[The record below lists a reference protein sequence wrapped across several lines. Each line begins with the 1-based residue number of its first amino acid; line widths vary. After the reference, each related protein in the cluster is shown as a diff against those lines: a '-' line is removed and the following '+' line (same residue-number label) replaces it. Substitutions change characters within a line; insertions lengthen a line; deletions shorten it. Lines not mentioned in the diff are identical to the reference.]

1 MSINVRQAKLCI
13 VQPKLI
19 DIMETFE
26 VIEVIDV
33 TRVIVVVDV
42 FTMGAWSAAVVIR
55 YMCVCICVV
64 LPQIG
69 EFARQR

>member
-1 MSINVRQAKLCI
+1 MSIDVRQAKLCI

-19 DIMETFE
+19 NIMETFE

-55 YMCVCICVV
+55 SLCTCVSLLSPIFS
-64 LPQIG
+64 L
-69 EFARQR
+69 